1 MGVILKH
8 TVSIQ
13 PSAIVAKEN
22 VTAVKNI
29 AIPYWVVMVQ
39 YYLNWLFFA
48 VVLKVLLKSYV
59 YFNSLYE

>member
-8 TVSIQ
+8 SVSIQ

-39 YYLNWLFFA
+39 YYLNLCFCREFGYFLLLF
-48 VVLKVLLKSYV
+48 
-59 YFNSLYE
+59 